1 MNLICKSNRVKACD
15 SVIARVHFS
24 EQPDPTSENLRMT
37 CRNNRNLEMLMNYM
51 NTMDLEARELL
62 NDNAVV
68 SRILLQDEGEIIIIE
83 GKHVAV
89 DKNNNR
95 VNRGFDYNTPIW
107 LVGEYA

>member
-1 MNLICKSNRVKACD
+1 MNHI
-15 SVIARVHFS
+15 
-24 EQPDPTSENLRMT
+24 
-37 CRNNRNLEMLMNYM
+37 
-51 NTMDLEARELL
+51 NTMDLEAREAL

-95 VNRGFDYNTPIW
+95 VKKSFAYKTPIW
-107 LVGEYA
+107 MVGEYA

>member
-1 MNLICKSNRVKACD
+1 
-15 SVIARVHFS
+15 
-24 EQPDPTSENLRMT
+24 
-37 CRNNRNLEMLMNYM
+37 MNYM
-51 NTMDLEARELL
+51 NSMELESREPL

-89 DKNNNR
+89 DRNNNR
-95 VNRGFDYNTPIW
+95 INESFDYNTPIW

>member
-1 MNLICKSNRVKACD
+1 
-15 SVIARVHFS
+15 
-24 EQPDPTSENLRMT
+24 
-37 CRNNRNLEMLMNYM
+37 MNYI
-51 NTMDLEARELL
+51 NTMDLEAREPLS
-62 NDNAVV
+62 DNAVA

-95 VNRGFDYNTPIW
+95 ISKSFDYNTPIW

>member
-1 MNLICKSNRVKACD
+1 MTAC
-15 SVIARVHFS
+15 VHFS
-24 EQPDPTSENLRMT
+24 EQPDPTNENLRNT
-37 CRNNRNLEMLMNYM
+37 QVNSKSLEMLMNYM
-51 NTMDLEARELL
+51 NRIDFEAREPL

-68 SRILLQDEGEIIIIE
+68 SRALLQDVGEIIIIE

-95 VNRGFDYNTPIW
+95 FNKSFDYNTPIW

>member
-1 MNLICKSNRVKACD
+1 
-15 SVIARVHFS
+15 
-24 EQPDPTSENLRMT
+24 
-37 CRNNRNLEMLMNYM
+37 MNYM
-51 NTMDLEARELL
+51 NSMELETKEPL

-68 SRILLQDEGEIIIIE
+68 SRILLQDEGEIIIIK

-95 VNRGFDYNTPIW
+95 INKSFDYNTPIW